1 MHASNFQ
8 LDLYLKRVGFDGD
21 VAADAL
27 AANSATVKALMQHQ
41 LRSVPFENL
50 DVQAGKIVSLNPED
64 IVSKIIGADGNASRG
79 GYCYEVNALFAM
91 ALTAIGIDYQFVF
104 CRPMFYPMRRP
115 KTHMALIVK
124 VQGEQWLCDLGF
136 GSYGLRAPVALSQV
150 NVPQTQDF
158 DCFRL
163 ISPTAGDYV
172 LQAKLDEQWVSQYGF
187 DLYPADWIDF
197 MPANYLNS
205 THPETIFVQKYL
217 VIQQHATGRT
227 MLVGNELKVWQQG
240 KVTVTPVATGE
251 LTTVL
256 KQQFNLDLPGTNTQQ

>member
-8 LDLYLKRVGFDGD
+8 LDLYLKRIGFAGE
-21 VAADAL
+21 VAAD
-27 AANSATVKALMQHQ
+27 SATVKALMQQQ

-50 DVQAGKIVSLNPED
+50 DVQAGKIVSLVPED
-64 IVSKIIGADGNASRG
+64 IVNKIVGDDGRARRG

-91 ALTAIGIDYQFVF
+91 ALTALGIDYQFVF

-124 VQGEQWLCDLGF
+124 VAQEQWLCDLGF
-136 GSYGLRAPVALSQV
+136 GSYGLRAPMALSQV
-150 NVPQTQDF
+150 NQPQTQDF

-163 ISPTAGDYV
+163 LTPVPGEYV

-227 MLVGNELKVWQQG
+227 LLIGNELKQWQQG
-240 KVTVTPVATGE
+240 QVAVTPVAATE
-251 LTTVL
+251 LASVL
-256 KQQFNLDLPGTNTQQ
+256 QQHFGLDVSAVSRNKQN

>member
-8 LDLYLKRVGFDGD
+8 LDAYLKRIGWSGQI
-21 VAADAL
+21 
-27 AANSATVKALMQHQ
+27 AANRATVQALMRQQ
-41 LRSVPFENL
+41 LRTVPFENL
-50 DVQAGKIVSLNPED
+50 DVQAGKIVSLLPED
-64 IVSKIIGADGNASRG
+64 IVSKIVGDDGNASRG

-115 KTHMALIVK
+115 KTHMALLVT
-124 VQGEQWLCDLGF
+124 VDDEQWLCDLGF

-150 NVPQTQDF
+150 NLEQQQDF

-163 ISPTAGDYV
+163 LAPTAGHYI

-187 DLYPADWIDF
+187 DLYPAEWIDF
-197 MPANYLNS
+197 MPANFLNS

-227 MLVGNELKVWQQG
+227 MLVGNELKEWHQG
-240 KVTVTPVATGE
+240 RVTVTNIAASE
-251 LTTVL
+251 LATVL
-256 KQQFNLDLPGTNTQQ
+256 LQKFNLKL

>member
-1 MHASNFQ
+1 MQASNFN
-8 LDLYLKRVGFDGD
+8 LDLYLQRIGFTGE
-21 VAADAL
+21 V
-27 AANSATVKALMQHQ
+27 AANSATVIALMQQQ
-41 LRSVPFENL
+41 LRTVPFENL
-50 DVQAGKIVSLNPED
+50 DVQAGKIVSLVPEE
-64 IVSKIIGADGNASRG
+64 IVSKIVGDDGKASRG

-91 ALTAIGIDYQFVF
+91 ALTALGIDYQFVF

-124 VQGEQWLCDLGF
+124 VENEQWLCDLGF

-150 NVPQTQDF
+150 NLPQTQDF

-163 ISPTAGDYV
+163 LSPSSGDYI

-205 THPETIFVQKYL
+205 THPDTIFVQKYL

-227 MLVGNELKVWQQG
+227 MLVGQELKEWHQG
-240 KVTVTPVATGE
+240 QVTVTAVAADAIA
-251 LTTVL
+251 TVL
-256 KQQFNLDLPGTNTQQ
+256 KQRFNIAL